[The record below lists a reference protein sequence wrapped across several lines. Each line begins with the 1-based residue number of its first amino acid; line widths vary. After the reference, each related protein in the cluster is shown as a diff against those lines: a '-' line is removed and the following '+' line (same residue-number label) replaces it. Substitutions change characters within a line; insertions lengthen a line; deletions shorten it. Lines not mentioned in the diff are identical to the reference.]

1 MKKDDADH
9 AVPVWSRRLKEAR
22 LAAGLSQKQLGIA
35 AGLDEFVASPRVNR
49 YEQGVHQPDYLISQ
63 RMAEVLKVPVAY
75 LYCDDEKMAGLL
87 VAFYRAPSP
96 LKRQIAKL
104 LSENTAA

>member
-9 AVPVWSRRLKEAR
+9 AIPVWSKRLREAR
-22 LAAGLSQKQLGIA
+22 LAAGLSQKQLDIA

-63 RMAEVLKVPVAY
+63 RLAEVLNVPVAY
-75 LYCDDEKMAGLL
+75 LYCDDEK
-87 VAFYRAPSP
+87 VAVVLIAFHRATTT
-96 LKRQIAKL
+96 LKRQVTKL
-104 LSENTAA
+104 LADGFES